1 MPDASIQQDQSR
13 NPSNSLQ
20 TEDNQTSPF
29 PFLEPDPVDSDSE
42 SEFGDSE
49 DLDDFL
55 NGHPSDEPS
64 DDKIHGIIHA
74 YLVGVKNQVAS
85 SIQVAGGLPSCYKN
99 GQFWIHPSHP
109 YFAMCR
115 AENAT
120 DGLNPTSLYHPSVFL
135 WLPHLLDTRVITC
148 PNPGC
153 RW

>member
-1 MPDASIQQDQSR
+1 MPDASIQQDQSS

-20 TEDNQTSPF
+20 TEDNQTFPF

-49 DLDDFL
+49 DLDDFP

-85 SIQVAGGLPSCYKN
+85 AIQVAG
-99 GQFWIHPSHP
+99 
-109 YFAMCR
+109 
-115 AENAT
+115 T
-120 DGLNPTSLYHPSVFL
+120 FL
-135 WLPHLLDTRVITC
+135 LQEWAVLDSPISSILCNVQS
-148 PNPGC
+148 
-153 RW
+153 